1 MEEEFLKGDKSD
13 LKGDLVVHLVIT
25 TRVTFCD
32 GFPKTASS
40 HLTFVTSGSCYLQLC
55 HFPLKYYFLHF

>member
-40 HLTFVTSGSCYLQLC
+40 HLTFVTSDFRS
-55 HFPLKYYFLHF
+55 